1 MHIVDT
7 ALAERER
14 TGNQIRVGIVGAGF
28 MGRALSH
35 QIIQHVPGMRLA
47 AIGNRTV
54 ERAKQSYLEAGVQD
68 VEIAANLEQLE
79 RCIDEGLPVITADSM
94 LLAHARNLD
103 CLVEITGT
111 IEHGAR
117 IVLEA
122 VLAGKHV
129 ILANAELDA
138 TIGPILKVYAQKS
151 GVVISGCDG
160 DQPGAE
166 LNLYRRVSA
175 MGLRP
180 LICGNIKGLQDYYRT
195 PTTQKSFAER
205 WGQNP
210 YMVTSFADGTKISF
224 EQAIVANATGMKVA
238 QRGMLGYSHN
248 GHIDDLIERYDVDML
263 RSLGG
268 IVDYTLGSKPSPGV
282 FVFAE
287 CIDSH
292 QHKFLDYF
300 KMGVGPL
307 YSFYVPYHLC
317 HMEMPFSIAR
327 AVLFN
332 DATITP
338 RDRPIVEVIT
348 IAKKSLK
355 AGESLDRYGG
365 YTTYGQ
371 CENAEIVA
379 REHLL
384 PIGLGEGCT
393 LKRDVAQDEPLTWN
407 DVELPSG
414 SVSARLYA
422 EQQAH
427 FQATFIGK

>member
-1 MHIVDT
+1 
-7 ALAERER
+7 
-14 TGNQIRVGIVGAGF
+14 
-28 MGRALSH
+28 
-35 QIIQHVPGMRLA
+35 
-47 AIGNRTV
+47 
-54 ERAKQSYLEAGVQD
+54 
-68 VEIAANLEQLE
+68 
-79 RCIDEGLPVITADSM
+79 M

-195 PTTQKSFAER
+195 PTTQKSFAEK

-238 QRGMLGYSHN
+238 QRGMLGYSHD
-248 GHIDDLIERYDVDML
+248 GHVDDLIERYDVDML

-268 IVDYTLGSKPSPGV
+268 IVDYTLGSKPAPGV

-338 RDRPIVEVIT
+338 RDRPVVEVIA

-355 AGESLDRYGG
+355 AGELLDRYGG
-365 YTTYGQ
+365 YTTFGQ

-379 REHLL
+379 RERLL
-384 PIGLGEGCT
+384 PIGLAEGCT
-393 LKRDVAQDEPLTWN
+393 LKHDIAQDEPLTW
-407 DVELPSG
+407 DDIELPSG

-422 EQQAH
+422 EQQTH